1 MSNYSRHLPGKKPLE
16 IEMSI
21 IGYVHRD
28 PCRVC
33 VSETLVSAVNTRAK
47 DHRHL
52 FKVFF
57 FIIIMG

>member
-1 MSNYSRHLPGKKPLE
+1 
-16 IEMSI
+16 MSI

-52 FKVFF
+52 FKFF
-57 FIIIMG
+57 FFHYYYGVEKKK